1 MSKKQIALDTA
12 AFLDSP
18 HAQALEGLNREQLK
32 KITGY
37 FLSICYDDLG
47 KKPHLLDGHDVHAA
61 LGHLMPE
68 RLAPKDPLA
77 PHVPGVLDALF
88 KHLADEHVVAHSFE
102 IAQGLAA
109 TTDEFLETV
118 RTGQNLHHHHAR
130 QEPVVH
136 QAEKLG
142 RNDPCS
148 CGSGKKFKKCHG
160 K

>member
-1 MSKKQIALDTA
+1 MSKKQIALDMA
-12 AFLDSP
+12 SFLDSS
-18 HAQALEGLNREQLK
+18 HAQALQGLDREQLK
-32 KITGY
+32 KITGH

-61 LGHLMPE
+61 LGHLMPG

-77 PHVPGVLDALF
+77 PHVPGVLGAFF
-88 KHLADEHVVAHSFE
+88 KHLAEEHVVAHSFE
-102 IAQGLAA
+102 IAQGLA
-109 TTDEFLETV
+109 TTTEEFLETV
-118 RTGQNLHHHHAR
+118 RTGQNMHHHHAR
-130 QEPVVH
+130 QEPMVH
-136 QAEKLG
+136 HAEKLG